1 MPPAAFPGLRPAA
14 ALALRRQGH
23 PCPLPPCRASAR
35 RPHLRAAVLGRVSG
49 ARRVLGRILLKRRE
63 ILRKRG
69 RVRRSAVALRFV
81 LRAGSEAEPV
91 KLIIAI
97 IQPNKLESVKEA
109 LSEVEVF
116 RLTVLDVQG
125 FGRQRGHAETYRGHE
140 IAVNLLR
147 KVQLQI
153 AVNDEFVEPTIAAI
167 VKGGRTGE
175 RGEIGDGKIFVLP
188 MDECVRIRT
197 GERGSEAI

>member
-1 MPPAAFPGLRPAA
+1 M
-14 ALALRRQGH
+14 
-23 PCPLPPCRASAR
+23 
-35 RPHLRAAVLGRVSG
+35 
-49 ARRVLGRILLKRRE
+49 
-63 ILRKRG
+63 
-69 RVRRSAVALRFV
+69 
-81 LRAGSEAEPV
+81 

-97 IQPNKLESVKEA
+97 VQPAKLEAVKQA
-109 LSEVEVF
+109 LTDIEVF
-116 RLTVLDVQG
+116 RLTVMDVQG
-125 FGRQRGHAETYRGHE
+125 FGRQRGHVEVFRGHE

-153 AVNDEFVEPTIAAI
+153 AVNDEFVEPTIQAI

-188 MDECVRIRT
+188 MDDCVRIRT